1 MNQHINRL
9 RENIEPVRNA
19 ITAHPLYSAIRTPRD
34 LQLFTEYHVFPV
46 WDFMSLLKALQRSL
60 TCVELPWVPVGS
72 ANTRYLINEIVT
84 GEESDVDE
92 HGQRISHFELYLK
105 AMAQLGSDRRPML
118 QLLEELHVSTIEEIL
133 EKSALPEAV
142 KNFLS
147 FTFEVIRRGKP
158 HEMAAVFTFGRED
171 LIPDMFMEMVR
182 GLDKSFPGQL
192 TTFRYYLERHIE
204 VDGDHHSVLAMEM
217 VSELCG
223 DDLVKWEEA
232 TAVAL
237 KGLEQRLRLW
247 DAVSERLSMFSP
259 KNPQNNFAVSV

>member
-9 RENIEPVRNA
+9 RESIGPVRNA
-19 ITAHPLYSAIRTPRD
+19 ITAHPLYSAMRTPRD
-34 LQLFTEYHVFPV
+34 LQLFTEFHVFPV
-46 WDFMSLLKALQRSL
+46 WDFMSLLKALQRNL
-60 TCVELPWVPVGS
+60 TCVELPWVPVGT

-92 HGQRISHFELYLK
+92 NGQRISHFELYLK
-105 AMAQLGSDRRPML
+105 AMVQLGSDRRPIL
-118 QLLEELHVSTIEEIL
+118 QLLEQLHVSTIEEAL
-133 EKSALPEAV
+133 EMSALPEAV

-204 VDGDHHSVLAMEM
+204 VDGDHHSILAMEM

-223 DDLVKWEEA
+223 EDAVKWEEA
-232 TAVAL
+232 TAVAIR
-237 KGLEQRLRLW
+237 GLEQRLLLW
-247 DAVSERLSMFSP
+247 DAVLERLSMFSP